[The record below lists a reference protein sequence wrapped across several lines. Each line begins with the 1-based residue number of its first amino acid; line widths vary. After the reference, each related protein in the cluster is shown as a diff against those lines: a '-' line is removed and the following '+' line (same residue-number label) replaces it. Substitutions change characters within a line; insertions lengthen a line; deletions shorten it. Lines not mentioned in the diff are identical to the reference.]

1 MFFPLDLPFC
11 IRTLCSVPF
20 LTMLLSVYTELIG
33 AVEQVI
39 LEEYYE
45 IEIEM
50 HFKWQEPPALPE
62 LPVSEPDHHNV
73 DPLLHFTP

>member
-1 MFFPLDLPFC
+1 M
-11 IRTLCSVPF
+11 T
-20 LTMLLSVYTELIG
+20 LLSVYTELIS

-50 HFKWQEPPALPE
+50 HFKWNLPPDLPE
-62 LPVSEPDHHNV
+62 LPVSEPDQ
-73 DPLLHFTP
+73 DSIDTDAA